1 MVHVIECALQPCLFI
16 SWSQEADFVSRFW
29 VVEHQIT
36 ALIAGDPTRAVYLC
50 EIFIAACNFKTEK
63 IESEWQ
69 FGSLW
74 QH

>member
-1 MVHVIECALQPCLFI
+1 MVYVIECALLPCLFI

-29 VVEHQIT
+29 VVEHQIA
-36 ALIAGDPTRAVYLC
+36 ALIAGDPTCAVYLC